1 MDSKETTTFS
11 EDIYRY
17 FNIIWRRFWIIALLT
32 ILFGVSAFLI
42 SKRMTPIYQATT
54 TVLINEAPATKTTDY
69 TAIVTSERLAQ
80 TYAQLMSKQPV
91 LERVITELDLPLT
104 PAQLKERMFI
114 QPVND
119 TTLIEVRVDDPDPER
134 AALITNTIVD
144 EFSKQNQELQASRYA
159 ATKTSLE
166 EQLDRLNESIQK
178 IESDLLA
185 LEDTGNNQSDRDRLE
200 ANQAQNRQTYTYLLQ
215 SYEQVRLVEAQSTSN
230 IVQVEPATTPGAPI
244 RPRIIVNTSIAA
256 LIGFLIA
263 IGGILLVEALDDTL
277 KGPDEITSQ
286 LGLPVLGIIPK
297 HEITEGAPI
306 TVTHP
311 RSPVTEAFRT
321 LRTNIQYASVDRHIQ
336 SLLITSPS
344 PAEGKST
351 VAVNFGVVLAQN
363 GRSTIV
369 LDADLRRPRVHKV
382 LGVLNK
388 KGLSNLFVMNQF
400 KLEDYLLP
408 TSTENLSVLTAG
420 DLPPNPSELLGSERM
435 QIILQN
441 LKDKVDYTVIDSPP
455 VMAVTDSAVLAPK
468 VDGVLLVVKPGE
480 TQLAIAKKT
489 VEMLRRGDVHLLGV
503 VLNEVNMRHSR
514 YYYKGYYYSGRYY
527 LDSEKSGRRK
537 KAWFKT
543 RNKS

>member
-1 MDSKETTTFS
+1 MDNKETTFS

-32 ILFGVSAFLI
+32 IVFGASAFLI
-42 SKRMTPIYQATT
+42 SKQMTPIYQAAT

-91 LERVITELDLPLT
+91 LERVISQLNLLIT
-104 PAQLKERMFI
+104 PAQLKKRIFI

-119 TTLIEVRVDDPDPER
+119 TTLIEVRVDDPDPEQ
-134 AALITNTIVD
+134 AARITNTIVA

-159 ATKTSLE
+159 ATKKSLE
-166 EQLDRLNESIQK
+166 EQLNRLNELILK
-178 IESDLLA
+178 VESDLLE
-185 LEDTGNNQSDRDRLE
+185 LEDTSQNQVERDRLE

-230 IVQVEPATTPGAPI
+230 IVQVEPATVPGSAI
-244 RPRIIVNTSIAA
+244 RPRTFVNTVVAA
-256 LIGFLIA
+256 LIGFLLA
-263 IGGILLVEALDDTL
+263 IGGILLIEALDDTL
-277 KGPDEITSQ
+277 KSPDDITSQ

-297 HEITEGAPI
+297 HEINEGAPI

-321 LRTNIQYASVDRHIQ
+321 LRTNIQYASVDRNIHT
-336 SLLITSPS
+336 LLITSPS

-351 VAVNFGVVLAQN
+351 IAVNISVVLAQN
-363 GRSTIV
+363 GRSTVV

-382 LGVLNK
+382 LGIPNTR
-388 KGLSNLFVMNQF
+388 GLSNLFVLDQYQ
-400 KLEDYLLP
+400 LDDYLQPSLA
-408 TSTENLSVLTAG
+408 ENLRVLTAG
-420 DLPPNPSELLGSERM
+420 DLPPNPSELLGSEKM
-435 QIILQN
+435 QIILN
-441 LKDKVDYTVIDSPP
+441 SLKEIAEYSVIDSPP

-480 TQLAIAKKT
+480 TQLAIARKT

-503 VLNEVNMRHSR
+503 VLNEVNFRQSR
-514 YYYKGYYYSGRYY
+514 YYYKGYYYSGRNY
-527 LDSEKSGRRK
+527 LDGGKSERK
-537 KAWFKT
+537 KTYWFNFRK
-543 RNKS
+543 K

>member
-1 MDSKETTTFS
+1 MDSIETTTFS

-17 FNIIWRRFWIIALLT
+17 FNIIWRRLWIIASLT

-91 LERVITELDLPLT
+91 LERVISKLGLSLA
-104 PAQLKERMFI
+104 PAQLKERIFI

-119 TTLIEVRVDDPDPER
+119 TTLIEVRVDDPDPEQ
-134 AALITNTIVD
+134 AALITNTLVE

-159 ATKTSLE
+159 ATKNSLE
-166 EQLDRLNESIQK
+166 EQLNRLNETIQK
-178 IESDLLA
+178 IETDLLA
-185 LEDTGNNQSDRDRLE
+185 LQDTGNNQTERDRLE

-230 IVQVEPATTPGAPI
+230 IVQVEPATVPVSAI
-244 RPRIIVNTSIAA
+244 RPKTFVNTLVAA
-256 LIGFLIA
+256 LIGFLLA
-263 IGGILLVEALDDTL
+263 IGGILLIEALDDTL
-277 KGPDEITSQ
+277 KGPDDITSQ

-306 TVTHP
+306 TITHP

-321 LRTNIQYASVDRHIQ
+321 LRTNIQYASVDRKIH

-351 VAVNFGVVLAQN
+351 VAVNISVVLAQN
-363 GRSTIV
+363 GRSTVV

-382 LGVLNK
+382 LGIPNL
-388 KGLSNLFVMNQF
+388 KGLSNLFVLNQF
-400 KLEDYLLP
+400 KLEDYLQ
-408 TSTENLSVLTAG
+408 SSSIENLRVLTAG
-420 DLPPNPSELLGSERM
+420 DLPPNPSELLGSEKM
-435 QIILQN
+435 QVILST
-441 LKDKVDYTVIDSPP
+441 LKDVAENAVIDSPP

-468 VDGVLLVVKPGE
+468 VDGVLLVMKPGE

-503 VLNEVNMRHSR
+503 VLNEVNLRHSR

-527 LDSEKSGRRK
+527 LDGGKSERK
-537 KAWFKT
+537 KQVWFKKK
-543 RNKS
+543 RK

>member
-1 MDSKETTTFS
+1 MENKETSFS

-32 ILFGVSAFLI
+32 ILFGVSAYLI
-42 SKRMTPIYQATT
+42 SSRMTPIYQAAT

-91 LERVITELDLPLT
+91 LERVISELGLQLT
-104 PAQLKERMFI
+104 PAELKERIFI

-119 TTLIEVRVDDPDPER
+119 TTLIEVRVDDPNPEQ
-134 AALITNTIVD
+134 AALITNTLVA

-159 ATKTSLE
+159 ATKKSLE

-178 IESDLLA
+178 VEADLA
-185 LEDTGNNQSDRDRLE
+185 VLEDPSENQAERERLE

-230 IVQVEPATTPGAPI
+230 IVQVEPATVPGSPI
-244 RPRIIVNTSIAA
+244 RPRTLINTVVAA
-256 LIGFLIA
+256 MIGFLLA

-277 KGPDEITSQ
+277 KGPDEITSH

-297 HEITEGAPI
+297 HDITEGAPI
-306 TVTHP
+306 TITHP

-321 LRTNIQYASVDRHIQ
+321 LRTNIQYASVDRKIH

-351 VAVNFGVVLAQN
+351 VAVNISVVLAQN
-363 GRSTIV
+363 GRSTVI

-382 LGVLNK
+382 LGVPNSR
-388 KGLSNLFVMNQF
+388 GLSNLFVLNSFDFGEYVQGS
-400 KLEDYLLP
+400 P
-408 TSTENLSVLTAG
+408 IENLRVLTAG
-420 DLPPNPSELLGSERM
+420 DLPPNPSELLGSEKM
-435 QIILQN
+435 QNILN
-441 LKDKVDYTVIDSPP
+441 MVKEVAEYAVIDSPP

-489 VEMLRRGDVHLLGV
+489 VEMLRRGDVQLLGV
-503 VLNEVNMRHSR
+503 VLNEVNLRHSR
-514 YYYKGYYYSGRYY
+514 YYYKGYYYAGRKY
-527 LDSEKSGRRK
+527 LDSGKSEKKKLGFSLFRK
-537 KAWFKT
+537 K
-543 RNKS
+543 